1 LLQAELFA
9 HEVLLP
15 PQNPPLLRDNLFT
28 IASEL
33 LGSDRPSMLG
43 NLPVDDPPSTWD
55 SGALEEFSN
64 QTHKGATMPLTS
76 EQRDA
81 IASESKTLGASLS
94 LSDDQKQKLHGFM
107 TEASERLQEYKQQHP
122 NASREDL
129 MKKIADN
136 RASIRQRLTKVLTP
150 EQLTKW
156 DAEVS
161 KAREFLGQKLAA

>member
-1 LLQAELFA
+1 M
-9 HEVLLP
+9 
-15 PQNPPLLRDNLFT
+15 
-28 IASEL
+28 S
-33 LGSDRPSMLG
+33 
-43 NLPVDDPPSTWD
+43 
-55 SGALEEFSN
+55 
-64 QTHKGATMPLTS
+64 LTS

-81 IASESKTLGASLS
+81 IASELKSFGSSLN

-107 TEASERLQEYKQQHP
+107 TEASEKLQEFKQRNP

-136 RASIRQRLTKVLTP
+136 RATIRQRLTKILTP

-156 DAEVS
+156 DTEVS

>member
-1 LLQAELFA
+1 
-9 HEVLLP
+9 
-15 PQNPPLLRDNLFT
+15 
-28 IASEL
+28 
-33 LGSDRPSMLG
+33 
-43 NLPVDDPPSTWD
+43 
-55 SGALEEFSN
+55 
-64 QTHKGATMPLTS
+64 MPLTS

-81 IASESKTLGASLS
+81 LASEAKRLGASLN

-107 TEASERLQEYKQQHP
+107 TEASERLHEYKQQHP

-136 RASIRQRLTKVLTP
+136 RGSIRQRLAKVLTP